1 MSERGARRRAIQCC
15 ATLFSRRTAA
25 DLLTLGEP
33 KAGLQR
39 TPKRARN
46 PPTIRL
52 IIDTQFSLNCLVV
65 GKTNRLIDHDTLLN
79 DAHLKLLSEYPK
91 LLQQQWVRAMRIH

>member
-1 MSERGARRRAIQCC
+1 MARRGTAEQS
-15 ATLFSRRTAA
+15 AGYGTAA
-25 DLLTLGEP
+25 DLLTLRRP
-33 KAGLQR
+33 KVGLQR

-52 IIDTQFSLNCLVV
+52 IINTQFSLNCLVV